1 MGTSLELKSVGD
13 LSGTFF
19 VPAYQRGYR
28 WGEDEV
34 VKLLN
39 DIWDNKAPV
48 YCLQPVVVKARTEGP
63 GDWELVDGQQ
73 RLTTLYLVFRYM
85 KIAGLKN
92 PDPPYSLE
100 YQTRRASADYLRD
113 PRDTEAAK
121 SNIDFFHM
129 QKAYSCIVK
138 WFDQPSLTPTQKQFR
153 ADEFYGMLCRRV
165 KIIWYEAPGE
175 VESTAMFARLNV
187 GRIPLTDA
195 ELLKALLLGANTA
208 DALRREEVAAQ
219 WDAIEHAL
227 HDEDFW
233 AFVTNAKADQ
243 YPARIELLFAL
254 LAHVD
259 PLARRVRY
267 QTFDELQRQVE
278 ANRSAFWA
286 EVLALFAQ
294 LREWYEDRGLYHKV
308 GFLIAEGESLRAL
321 LDEARDK
328 PRSALRSSL
337 DTRIQKRLALTE
349 DDLLD
354 LRYDAD
360 RKRCERVL
368 TLANVEAVRALSE
381 STERY
386 PFRAHK
392 RARWSLEH
400 IHAQHAEGLT
410 KKAQWDA
417 WLVAHRDALDALP
430 MDDNERTKLK
440 QRIDEARPTLT
451 RETFETLA
459 EDVSAH
465 FHRSDGQQDDDLHGL
480 GNLALLD
487 GTHNSAL
494 NNAAFEVKRQRILA
508 LDKAGAYIPLCT
520 RRVFLKYF
528 TNADAQ
534 QVHFWS
540 PQDRAA
546 WLDAIVAILK
556 PYLSPETSP

>member
-1 MGTSLELKSVGD
+1 MGTTLELRSVGD

-28 WGEDEV
+28 WGQDEV
-34 VKLLN
+34 SKLLN

-48 YCLQPVVVKARTEGP
+48 YCLQPVVVKAREA
-63 GDWELVDGQQ
+63 DVWELVDGQQ

-113 PRDTEAAK
+113 PSDTEAAK

-129 QKAYSCIVK
+129 QQAYSYIVR
-138 WFDQPSLTPTQKQFR
+138 WFDQPFLTPTQKQFR
-153 ADEFYGMLCRRV
+153 ADEFYGLLCKRV
-165 KIIWYEAPGE
+165 KVIWYEAPSE

-195 ELLKALLLGANTA
+195 ELLKAVLLGG
-208 DALRREEVAAQ
+208 DSVDGVRREEVAAQ
-219 WDAIEHAL
+219 WDTIEHTL

-267 QTFDELQRQVE
+267 QTFDALQGQVE
-278 ANRSAFWA
+278 RDRGTFWA
-286 EVLALFAQ
+286 EVLTRFAQ

-321 LDEARDK
+321 LDEAHDK
-328 PRSALRSSL
+328 PRSAFRLSL
-337 DTRIQKRLALTE
+337 DARIQKRLALTE
-349 DDLLD
+349 DDLLE
-354 LRYDAD
+354 LRYDTD
-360 RKRCERVL
+360 RKQCERVL
-368 TLANVEAVRALSE
+368 TLTNVEAVRALSE

-417 WLVAHRDALDALP
+417 WIAAHRDALDAIPIDDADRATLQKHIDAALP
-430 MDDNERTKLK
+430 SLN
-440 QRIDEARPTLT
+440 
-451 RETFETLA
+451 RETFEELA
-459 EDVSAH
+459 KEVSAH

-487 GTHNSAL
+487 GASNSAL

-528 TNADAQ
+528 TDADAQ

-540 PQDRAA
+540 PQDRKA
-546 WLDAIVAILK
+546 WLDELTRTLK
-556 PYLSPETSP
+556 PYLTPETTP